1 MLQGES
7 QEIAMNIL
15 ITSASRKVSLVQ
27 AFQRALAG
35 RGLVIA
41 VDSNP
46 YSPALYLA
54 DKHRLVPPSSDPRFV
69 DYLVRLCQELEIRL
83 LVPTRDEELVFFAE
97 NRSHFEAVGTKV
109 HVSDPNAIRTCQDKW
124 EFYAFCVKHGF
135 GTPRTYDST
144 RLSEDLTYP
153 VFVKPRWGKGSLGA
167 QRVDTGIELQMLLE
181 RSPAMVIQ
189 EYLQAPEFTLD
200 VFADFLGRV
209 LSVVPRERLRV
220 IAGESYV
227 GRTRKDSRLIGE
239 GMRLVKALGLIGHNT
254 VQCFLHKGEVK
265 FIEVNPRY
273 GGGANLGFAAG
284 APTPLYLVKLL
295 NGEELNPM
303 IGDVRENY
311 VMLRYSNDLFV
322 DEAALAKGEVA

>member
-1 MLQGES
+1 
-7 QEIAMNIL
+7 MNIL

-35 RGLVIA
+35 QGRVIA
-41 VDSNP
+41 VDSSP

-54 DKHRLVPPSSDPRFV
+54 DEHRLVPPSSDPHFV
-69 DYLVRLCQELEIRL
+69 DHLVGLCQELEIRL

-97 NRSHFEAVGTKV
+97 NRSRFEAVGTKV

-124 EFYAFCVKHGF
+124 AFYTFCVKHGF
-135 GTPRTYDST
+135 GTPHTYDSA
-144 RLSEDLTYP
+144 DLPEYLAYP
-153 VFVKPRWGKGSLGA
+153 VFMKPRWGKGSAGA
-167 QRVDTGIELQMLLE
+167 KRVDTAMELQTLLD
-181 RSPAMVIQ
+181 RWPAMVIQ

-220 IAGESYV
+220 MAGESYV
-227 GRTRKDSRLIGE
+227 GCTRKEARLIEE

-295 NGEELNPM
+295 NGEWLNPM
-303 IGDVRENY
+303 IGDFRDNY
-311 VMLRYSNDLFV
+311 VMLRYTNDLFL
-322 DEAALAKGEVA
+322 DEAALAKRGVA